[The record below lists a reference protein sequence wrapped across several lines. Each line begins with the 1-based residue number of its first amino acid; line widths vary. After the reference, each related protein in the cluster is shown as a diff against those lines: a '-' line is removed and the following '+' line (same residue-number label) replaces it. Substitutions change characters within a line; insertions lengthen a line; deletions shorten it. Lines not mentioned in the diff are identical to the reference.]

1 MREVARRQLTERVAD
16 ALIAIH
22 KSEEFPKSA
31 EHLLD
36 VLKYASSR
44 RPDEQEPSLREKVEN
59 NPKRTKARQLLID
72 ESTSVKIICQV
83 TSTEV
88 KKAYRGNPEAQQ
100 GTLLKEG
107 ESFEADN
114 LKSFMF
120 AFAELKKDHYNRTD
134 LANMTRAANQEYKA
148 PCVVFFKY
156 ANNDKMSVG
165 LIGRRPNRLRPD
177 EDVLLNVSLIKDI
190 NLANPHRAH
199 IEILTQL
206 SLMLC
211 VEWIVNNGAPTNF
224 DGLLRAW
231 LATLDIKELNKRFY
245 RELSS
250 WFRWAKKGTKF
261 PTEEKTGL
269 KQEEHIMRLLV
280 RILFVWFIKEKGLVA
295 EQLFNPADINGLL
308 KEFNTTPKSDSYYRA
323 VLQNLFFAT
332 LNTEIEKRDFSSG
345 KRKTYRNFNLYRYE
359 GQMKNP
365 DKLME
370 LFQTTPFIN
379 GGLFDCLDDFEA
391 AGRRIDCFSDKDWG
405 LVSVPDRLFF
415 ARANSKSESKGL
427 IELLRSYKFTVEEN
441 TPIEQDVALD
451 PELLGQ
457 VFEELLDEVKKD
469 GSDESRSNRKD
480 TGSYYT
486 PREVVDYMVNEAL
499 IAKLASL
506 GIEEDKL
513 DYLLDYASD
522 YDDAGAFFEP
532 HEKKGL
538 VNAIARLKILDP
550 AGGSGAFPMGIL
562 SKLNLALHRLDPDNE
577 IWKKVQI
584 ELATK
589 KTRKTFAGETD
600 ESTRENQLA
609 TINHNFEIHKGSDFG
624 RKLYLIQNCVFGVDI
639 QPIACQIAKLR
650 FFISLAIEQSPND
663 NPQANYGIQPLPNLE
678 THFVGVD
685 ALIVQDIE
693 GGQTKLLSE
702 EAHKHRE
709 KLTDNRER
717 YFNARTRQTKLKIRE
732 ENKQLREQLAQELV
746 QVGVDND
753 VAERVANWDPYDQN
767 ACAKWFDPDY
777 MFGVQDG
784 FDIVIGN
791 PPYIQ
796 LQNNEGELASRYDEE
811 GYESFT
817 RTGDIYILFYER
829 GHQLLAPDGYLC
841 YITSHQWLRTE
852 YGKKL
857 RAYLPI
863 KARPLL
869 LVDFRTRVFDA
880 NVDVNILLLGKQ
892 PVDNPKVTTR
902 LIDDLENLGTRAKGP
917 EVEVS
922 SDGSS
927 WLIPTSKTELT
938 LKTKVEKVGLPL
950 KEWEIEINSGIKT
963 GYNPAFIIT
972 AEKCRLLL
980 ANCRDETERQ
990 CLDHLIKPLLRGKNI
1005 DRYGVKNMGSEYLI
1019 VIPEG
1024 WTNSRKAKQ
1033 GAERFF
1039 ENNYPQIYWHL
1050 KSFEHVPSK
1059 GKGLINRDDQGDYWW
1074 ELRPCDYY
1082 SEFEKEKL
1090 IWSELT
1096 QRPQFVYDEEKAYIL
1111 NTGYMITGCTR
1122 LEIQY
1127 LCGVLNSTLGGY
1139 IFRKYYASGLG
1150 KRGVRYIAT
1159 FVERLPIP
1167 LVDDTNQTLVNEIE
1181 SLVDRVTAAKKKD
1194 HNATTSSWEQKIDE
1208 LVYQLYGLD
1217 DAEIKMVE
1225 DAVQSWR

>member
-1 MREVARRQLTERVAD
+1 MREVARKQLTERVAD

-22 KSEEFPKSA
+22 KGEEFPKSA

-59 NPKRTKARQLLID
+59 NPTRTKARQLLID

-148 PCVVFFKY
+148 PCVIFFKY

-345 KRKTYRNFNLYRYE
+345 KRKTHRNLNLYRYE

-405 LVSVPDRLFF
+405 LVSVPDCLFF

-457 VFEELLDEVKKD
+457 VFEELLGEVKKD
-469 GSDESRSNRKD
+469 PGDESRSNRKD

-499 IAKLASL
+499 IAKFASL

-538 VNAIARLKILDP
+538 VNAIARLRILDP

-562 SKLNLALHRLDPDNE
+562 SKLNLALHRLDPENE
-577 IWKKVQI
+577 AWRATQI
-584 ELATK
+584 ELATE
-589 KTRKTFAGETD
+589 KTRKTLAGETD
-600 ESTRENQLA
+600 ENTREDQLT

-624 RKLYLIQNCVFGVDI
+624 RKLYLIQNCIFGVDI

-663 NPQANYGIQPLPNLE
+663 NPRENYGIQPLPNLE

-685 ALIVQDIE
+685 TLIVQDIE

-702 EAHKHRE
+702 EAHKLRE

-732 ENKQLREQLAQELV
+732 ENKQLREQLAQEFV
-746 QVGVDND
+746 HVGVDND

-767 ACAKWFDPDY
+767 ALAEWFDPDY

-796 LQNNEGELASRYDEE
+796 LQKNGGVLANRYEDQ
-811 GYESFT
+811 GYETFV
-817 RTGDIYILFYER
+817 RTGDIYVLFYER
-829 GHQLLAPDGYLC
+829 GHRLLASDGYLC
-841 YITSHQWLRTE
+841 YITSHQWLRAE

-857 RAYLPI
+857 RAYLPEE
-863 KARPLL
+863 ACPLL
-869 LVDFRTRVFDA
+869 LVDFRTKVFEA
-880 NVDVNILLLGKQ
+880 GVDVNILLLGKQ
-892 PVDNPKVTTR
+892 LVDNPKVTTR

-917 EVEVS
+917 EVEIPS
-922 SDGSS
+922 GGSS
-927 WLIPTSKTELT
+927 WLIPTSTIELT
-938 LKTKVEKVGLPL
+938 LKTKVEKVGTPL
-950 KEWEIEINSGIKT
+950 KEWEIKIDYGIKT
-963 GYNPAFIIT
+963 GYNPAFVIT
-972 AEKCRLLL
+972 GARRREILADCSDEAEHQRTK
-980 ANCRDETERQ
+980 N
-990 CLDHLIKPLLRGKNI
+990 LIRPLLRGKDI
-1005 DRYGVKNMGSEYLI
+1005 DSYCVNWKEESYIIGTFPSLKLDIAQYPAIEKHLLRFGKDKLQQSGVHLPDGTKA
-1019 VIPEG
+1019 
-1024 WTNSRKAKQ
+1024 RKKTGNRWFETQDQISYHA
-1033 GAERFF
+1033 RF
-1039 ENNYPQIYWHL
+1039 
-1050 KSFEHVPSK
+1050 
-1059 GKGLINRDDQGDYWW
+1059 
-1074 ELRPCDYY
+1074 
-1082 SEFEKEKL
+1082 KEAKL
-1090 IWSELT
+1090 IYS
-1096 QRPQFVYDEEKAYIL
+1096 RIVSSPQFAYDEDGIYPLDTMFIMTASQGSL
-1111 NTGYMITGCTR
+1111 
-1122 LEIQY
+1122 QY
-1127 LCGVLNSTLGGY
+1127 LCGILNSRLGWY
-1139 IFRKYYASGLG
+1139 IFKKYYVGNSLG
-1150 KRGVRYIAT
+1150 PKGYEYRKQYL
-1159 FVERLPIP
+1159 ERFPIP
-1167 LVDDTNQTLVNEIE
+1167 LIMDVNSHIAGEIE
-1181 SLVDRVTAAKKKD
+1181 ELVDQITASKKQNPSADTK
-1194 HNATTSSWEQKIDE
+1194 AWEQKIDE

>member
-1 MREVARRQLTERVAD
+1 MKNTPEYKLNQRIQEVLISLTNDGEFAEQVEQLLKVLGYTSERKPLDKEGDVRETV
-16 ALIAIH
+16 
-22 KSEEFPKSA
+22 
-31 EHLLD
+31 
-36 VLKYASSR
+36 
-44 RPDEQEPSLREKVEN
+44 EQKTD
-59 NPKRTKARQLLID
+59 KTKADQLLIN
-72 ESTSVKIICQV
+72 ESTNVKIIFQI
-83 TSTEV
+83 TSEEV
-88 KKAYRGNPEAQQ
+88 QQ
-100 GTLLKEG
+100 GQQGSLLEEG
-107 ESFEADN
+107 ESFDGGN
-114 LKSFMF
+114 SKSFIF
-120 AFAELKKDHYNRTD
+120 SFAELKGNSYNRTD
-134 LANMTRAANQEYKA
+134 LANMTRAVNRVHAGT
-148 PCVVFFKY
+148 PSVVLFKY
-156 ANNDKMSVG
+156 ADKLSVG
-165 LIGRRPNRLRPD
+165 LIGRRPHKRQEER
-177 EDVLLNVSLIKDI
+177 DVLLKVSLIKDI
-190 NLANPHRAH
+190 DLKNPHRAH
-199 IEILTQL
+199 VDILTEL
-206 SLMLC
+206 SLAHRLRWMESER
-211 VEWIVNNGAPTNF
+211 VSKDF
-224 DGLLRAW
+224 DGLLKSW

-250 WFRWAKKGTKF
+250 WFRWAKKKTHF
-261 PTEEKTGL
+261 PTEEKTGM

-295 EQLFNPADINGLL
+295 AQLFNATEIDGLL

-323 VLQNLFFAT
+323 ILQNLFFAT
-332 LNTEIEKRDFSSG
+332 LNTEIAKREFSKG
-345 KRKTYRNFNLYRYE
+345 KRKTHRNLNLYRYKD
-359 GQMKNP
+359 QMENP
-365 DKLME
+365 DKLIS
-370 LFQTTPFIN
+370 LFEKTPFIN

-391 AGRRIDCFSDKDWG
+391 TRSGGRRIDCFSDKDWG
-405 LVSVPDRLFF
+405 MVSVPDCLFF

-427 IELLRSYKFTVEEN
+427 IELLKSYKFTIEEN

-457 VFEELLDEVKKD
+457 VFEELLGEVKKD
-469 GSDESRSNRKD
+469 PGNESRSNRKD

-486 PREVVDYMVNEAL
+486 PREVVDYMVNEVL

-506 GIEEDKL
+506 DIEDDKL

-532 HEKKGL
+532 REKRKL
-538 VNAIARLKILDP
+538 VNAIARLRILDP
-550 AGGSGAFPMGIL
+550 AVGSGAFPMGIL

-577 IWKKVQI
+577 VWKKVQI
-584 ELATK
+584 ELATE

-600 ESTRENQLA
+600 ENTREDQLA
-609 TINHNFEIHKGSDFG
+609 TINQNFEIHKGSDFG
-624 RKLYLIQNCVFGVDI
+624 RKLYLIQNCIFGVDI

-663 NPQANYGIQPLPNLE
+663 NPRENYGIQPLPNLE

-685 ALIVQDIE
+685 TLIVQDIE

-702 EAHKHRE
+702 EAYNIRG

-753 VAERVANWDPYDQN
+753 VAERVANWDPYNQN
-767 ACAKWFDPDY
+767 SYAEWFDPDY

-902 LIDDLENLGTRAKGP
+902 LIDDLENLGTRAKGL

-927 WLIPTSKTELT
+927 WLIPTTKTELT
-938 LKTKVEKVGLPL
+938 LKTKVEKIGTPL
-950 KEWEIEINSGIKT
+950 KNWEIKINSWDQNGLQPGLYHNRRKT
-963 GYNPAFIIT
+963 PSEILS
-972 AEKCRLLL
+972 K
-980 ANCRDETERQ
+980 
-990 CLDHLIKPLLRGKNI
+990 LLR
-1005 DRYGVKNMGSEYLI
+1005 RMTEYQRT
-1019 VIPEG
+1019 ED
-1024 WTNSRKAKQ
+1024 
-1033 GAERFF
+1033 
-1039 ENNYPQIYWHL
+1039 
-1050 KSFEHVPSK
+1050 
-1059 GKGLINRDDQGDYWW
+1059 LINRHCGEEY
-1074 ELRPCDYY
+1074 RPLWC
-1082 SEFEKEKL
+1082 
-1090 IWSELT
+1090 
-1096 QRPQFVYDEEKAYIL
+1096 
-1111 NTGYMITGCTR
+1111 
-1122 LEIQY
+1122 QY
-1127 LCGVLNSTLGGY
+1127 
-1139 IFRKYYASGLG
+1139 G
-1150 KRGVRYIAT
+1150 KGFISHSHSR
-1159 FVERLPIP
+1159 
-1167 LVDDTNQTLVNEIE
+1167 
-1181 SLVDRVTAAKKKD
+1181 
-1194 HNATTSSWEQKIDE
+1194 
-1208 LVYQLYGLD
+1208 GLD
-1217 DAEIKMVE
+1217 KL
-1225 DAVQSWR
+1225 